1 MNGGII
7 GTILKVDT
15 LRIIQ
20 ANFGWNWRSGLKDD
34 LKKKVYKVR
43 QWKPCDDDRP
53 HDPLDEVS

>member
-1 MNGGII
+1 MNSKII

-20 ANFGWNWRSGLKDD
+20 ANFGWNRQSGLKDD
-34 LKKKVYKVR
+34 LQKKVYRVR
-43 QWKPCDDDRP
+43 RLKPCDDDRS